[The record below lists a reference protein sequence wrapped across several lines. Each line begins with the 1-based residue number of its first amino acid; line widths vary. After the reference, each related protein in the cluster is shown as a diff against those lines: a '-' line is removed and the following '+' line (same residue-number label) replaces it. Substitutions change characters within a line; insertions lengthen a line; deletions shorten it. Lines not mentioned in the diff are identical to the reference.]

1 MHRLINEEIGVE
13 GLVIEA
19 CAWNLHSV
27 LAEQTPVV
35 RNNIGVTAC
44 SISVVVGVLWVEGPR
59 KASCEIHL
67 FN

>member
-1 MHRLINEEIGVE
+1 MHRLIDEEIGVE
-13 GLVIEA
+13 GLMIEA
-19 CAWNLHSV
+19 RVWDLHSI

-44 SISVVVGVLWVEGPR
+44 SISIVVGVFWVEGPR
-59 KASCEIHL
+59 KTSCEIHL